1 MKLKKM
7 EIVMILTLILCMA
20 FHFLSFAGGCQN
32 IKKDVLR
39 LHILASSDTA
49 ADQALKL
56 KVRDAVLKQGYAVFD
71 GAKTVDEAKLKVRKN
86 LDVIKKIAQDE
97 VRKNG
102 YDYTVDVRLETTF
115 FDTRVYRNFTLPAG
129 EYEALR
135 IVIGSGE
142 GHNWWCVMFPTLCLS
157 ACDNLD
163 DIDAL
168 SDEEKELIQSNPKME
183 IRFKCVEIY
192 EKIKKLL

>member
-86 LDVIKKIAQDE
+86 LEEHSPIG
-97 VRKNG
+97 N
-102 YDYTVDVRLETTF
+102 Y
-115 FDTRVYRNFTLPAG
+115 
-129 EYEALR
+129 LR
-135 IVIGSGE
+135 IYKQI
-142 GHNWWCVMFPTLCLS
+142 TLF
-157 ACDNLD
+157 AT
-163 DIDAL
+163 
-168 SDEEKELIQSNPKME
+168 IQTP
-183 IRFKCVEIY
+183 F
-192 EKIKKLL
+192 